1 MLGGVFRSQVA
12 ARSELQPLL
21 GNAERTSIATPH
33 AALDMRTGAVEKRK
47 EAKARSFAHAL
58 IAGVAKAPLK
68 VTKKMGKKKV
78 HFAGQILVQLVSM
91 YMRWNSPI
99 FE

>member
-1 MLGGVFRSQVA
+1 MKQVHTLF
-12 ARSELQPLL
+12 SKSDEDGKHGL
-21 GNAERTSIATPH
+21 
-33 AALDMRTGAVEKRK
+33 MRTGAVEERK

-78 HFAGQILVQLVSM
+78 HFVGQILVQLVSM
-91 YMRWNSPI
+91 YGYIR
-99 FE
+99 